1 MRFPAGFEKLGLA
14 VRNVW
19 ISYPLAVVQRRWT
32 RWATRARDLAAAVV
46 AEDYARAAQIQ
57 AEFDA
62 LTEEARMHSR
72 AWIVLWIS
80 YHLAVVPRKF
90 CF

>member
-1 MRFPAGFEKLGLA
+1 MSEKYRHA
-14 VRNVW
+14 RNFGSNAILKHKRRAFLLIFFW

-72 AWIVLWIS
+72 G
-80 YHLAVVPRKF
+80 
-90 CF
+90 